1 MMGSLSLKD
10 KINKKFE
17 SEFNVIKEFGI
28 DYPDKLKKI
37 KNCAPFSDQYYDKLF
52 INFINGREKIKFKKS
67 ETIPD
72 KAVYY
77 FIKQKGFKNK
87 ELEKIKKY
95 HIIAMAV
102 ENRIGLFLE
111 EYIYTKIK
119 DLGWVWCSGNVIQS
133 IDFIKKNKDNSWEK
147 LQVKNSKN
155 SENSSSN
162 KVRVDTDIKYWFRRF
177 HTTGQTNWELLNK
190 IMSVKCLSEK
200 DFLKFLKNKAKN
212 LTLTV

>member
-1 MMGSLSLKD
+1 MNVEISEI
-10 KINKKFE
+10 KINPE
-17 SEFNVIKEFGI
+17 YEVEFNLIKEFGKS
-28 DYPDKLKKI
+28 YPNTLKKI
-37 KNCAPFSDQYYDKLF
+37 KNCVRFSDQYYSKLF
-52 INFINGREKIKFKKS
+52 KNFISGRGKIEFKKS

-77 FIKQKGFKNK
+77 FIKQKGFKSI
-87 ELEKIKKY
+87 EVEKIKKY

-102 ENRIGLFLE
+102 ENKIGLFLE

-133 IDFIKKNKDNSWEK
+133 IDFIKKDKDNSWEK

-162 KVRVDTDIKYWFRRF
+162 KVREDTDIKHWFRRF
-177 HTTGQTNWELLNK
+177 HTTGETNWELLNK
-190 IMSVKCLSEK
+190 IMSVKCFSEI

>member
-1 MMGSLSLKD
+1 MNVKISEI
-10 KINKKFE
+10 KINPE
-17 SEFNVIKEFGI
+17 YEVEFNLIKEFGKS
-28 DYPDKLKKI
+28 YPNTLKKI
-37 KNCAPFSDQYYDKLF
+37 KNCVRFSEQYYSKLF
-52 INFINGREKIKFKKS
+52 KNFISGRGKIEFKKS

-77 FIKQKGFKNK
+77 FIKQKGFKSI
-87 ELEKIKKY
+87 EVEKIKKY

-102 ENRIGLFLE
+102 ENKIGLFLE

-133 IDFIKKNKDNSWEK
+133 IDFIKKDKDNSWEK

-162 KVRVDTDIKYWFRRF
+162 KVREDTDIKHWFRRF
-177 HTTGQTNWELLNK
+177 HTTGETNWELLNK
-190 IMSVKCLSEK
+190 IMSVKCFSEI

>member
-1 MMGSLSLKD
+1 MNVEISEI
-10 KINKKFE
+10 KINPE
-17 SEFNVIKEFGI
+17 YEVEFNLIKEFGKS
-28 DYPDKLKKI
+28 YPNTLKKI
-37 KNCAPFSDQYYDKLF
+37 KNCVRFSDQYYSKLF
-52 INFINGREKIKFKKS
+52 KNFISGRGKIEFKKS
-67 ETIPD
+67 ETTPD

-77 FIKQKGFKNK
+77 FIKQKGFKSI
-87 ELEKIKKY
+87 EVEKIKKY

-102 ENRIGLFLE
+102 ENKIGLFLE

-133 IDFIKKNKDNSWEK
+133 IDFIKKDKDNSWEK

-162 KVRVDTDIKYWFRRF
+162 KVREDTDIKHWFRRF
-177 HTTGQTNWELLNK
+177 HTTGETNWELLNK
-190 IMSVKCLSEK
+190 IMSVKCFSEI

>member
-1 MMGSLSLKD
+1 MNEKISEN
-10 KINKKFE
+10 KIN
-17 SEFNVIKEFGI
+17 SEFEIEFNIIKEFGK
-28 DYPDKLKKI
+28 DYPETLKKI
-37 KNCAPFSDQYYDKLF
+37 KKCDRFSDQYYNKLF
-52 INFINGREKIKFKKS
+52 KNFINGREKIKFKKS
-67 ETIPD
+67 GTTPD

-102 ENRIGLFLE
+102 ETRIGLFLE
-111 EYIYTKIK
+111 DYIHTKIK

-177 HTTGQTNWELLNK
+177 HTTGKTNWELLNK
-190 IMSVKCLSEK
+190 IMSVKCFSEK

>member
-1 MMGSLSLKD
+1 MNKEISEK
-10 KINKKFE
+10 KINSE
-17 SEFNVIKEFGI
+17 LEVEFNLIKEFGK
-28 DYPDKLKKI
+28 DYPNTLKKI
-37 KNCAPFSDQYYDKLF
+37 KNCDRFSDQYYIKLF
-52 INFINGREKIKFKKS
+52 KNFISGRGKIEFKKS
-67 ETIPD
+67 ETMPD

-77 FIKQKGFKNK
+77 FIKQKGFKSI
-87 ELEKIKKY
+87 EVEKIKKY

-102 ENRIGLFLE
+102 ENKIGLFLE

-119 DLGWVWCSGNVIQS
+119 DLGWVWCSGNVVQS
-133 IDFIKKNKDNSWEK
+133 IDFIKKDKDDNWEK

-162 KVRVDTDIKYWFRRF
+162 KVREDTDIKHWFRRF
-177 HTTGQTNWELLNK
+177 HTTGETNWELLNK
-190 IMSVKCLSEK
+190 IMSVKCFSEI